1 MKKQMGKKRTGLC
14 LTSLLLAAALLT
26 GCGSSGGSKNM
37 YMETAYDAG
46 GAYATADTAAAV
58 DNAAAEEYGLYDS
71 TAEMSYETAVTAE
84 AAPQEMPEYAEDA
97 MQTENRKL
105 IKTVDLYAETEN
117 YDSLLVDLEAQIAEL
132 GGYIEYQYQY
142 NGSSYSGYNETRN
155 ANLSVRIPAKRLDE
169 FVRRVGEQSNITNKE
184 ERVEDVTLQYVDLES
199 RKKALV
205 IEQDRLLD
213 LLEQA
218 ETVEDIIAIEQ
229 RLSEVRYELENM
241 ESQLRTLNNQI
252 DYSTVNINIQEVRR
266 LTPVEEK
273 TAWDKM
279 KNGFVESIYRI
290 GDDIEDGFIGF
301 VINIPYLLI
310 WIVIIGIA
318 FFVIRR
324 ILKKRKQKK
333 AVKEQTEQKVQ
344 QEIQEKQ
351 KAQQEQE
358 MQQKQQEMPGKEE
371 EKE

>member
-1 MKKQMGKKRTGLC
+1 MKKKMNKKKTGLC

-26 GCGSSGGSKNM
+26 GCGSSGSKSMNEM
-37 YMETAYDAG
+37 AYDAG
-46 GAYATADTAAAV
+46 GAAYATADTAAAV

-71 TAEMSYETAVTAE
+71 AAEAEYKEVTTAE
-84 AAPQEMPEYAEDA
+84 AAPQEMPELSEETVQADE
-97 MQTENRKL
+97 RKL

-117 YDSLLVDLEAQIAEL
+117 YDALLAGLETQIAEF

-142 NGSSYSGYNETRN
+142 NGSSYSGYNETRS

-184 ERVEDVTLQYVDLES
+184 ERVEDVTLRYVDLES
-199 RKKALV
+199 RKKALT

-252 DYSTVNINIQEVRR
+252 DYSTININIQEVKR
-266 LTPVEEK
+266 LTPVEERS
-273 TAWDKM
+273 AWDKM

-310 WIVIIGIA
+310 WIVIIGVA
-318 FFVIRR
+318 FVIVRFVIKRR
-324 ILKKRKQKK
+324 KRRK
-333 AVKEQTEQKVQ
+333 AAKEQHEQAWR
-344 QEIQEKQ
+344 E
-351 KAQQEQE
+351 A
-358 MQQKQQEMPGKEE
+358 QQKQQEMLGKEE
-371 EKE
+371 EEK

>member
-1 MKKQMGKKRTGLC
+1 MKKRMCKKRTGLC
-14 LTSLLLAAALLT
+14 LTSLLLAAALFT
-26 GCGSSGGSKNM
+26 GCGSSGGSKSM
-37 YMETAYDAG
+37 SSEMAYDAG
-46 GAYATADTAAAV
+46 GTDNAAAV

-71 TAEMSYETAVTAE
+71 TAEMEYETAAAAGE
-84 AAPQEMPEYAEDA
+84 APQEMPEISEENVH
-97 MQTENRKL
+97 TEERKL

-117 YDSLLVDLEAQIAEL
+117 YDALLVNLEAQIAEF

-184 ERVEDVTLQYVDLES
+184 ERVEDVTLRYVDLES

-218 ETVEDIIAIEQ
+218 ESVEDIIAIEQ

-252 DYSTVNINIQEVRR
+252 DYSTINISIQEVRR

-273 TAWDKM
+273 SAWDKM
-279 KNGFVESIYRI
+279 RNGFIESIYRI

-301 VINIPYLLI
+301 VTNIPYLLV
-310 WIVIIGIA
+310 WVVIIGIA
-318 FFVIRR
+318 FVIVRLIIRR
-324 ILKKRKQKK
+324 RKRRK
-333 AVKEQTEQKVQ
+333 AAREQQWQDT
-344 QEIQEKQ
+344 
-351 KAQQEQE
+351 
-358 MQQKQQEMPGKEE
+358 QQKQEETIKKEE
-371 EKE
+371 EKK